1 MAELKTKED
10 LDLFET
16 FLKAVRIVVVHFWLF
31 VIFFIG
37 GSAIG
42 AILFYT
48 SAKVYE
54 SKMIVSSS
62 ILTDSYV
69 KVMFENASKYLR
81 QGDSDV
87 LAEQLHVSP
96 TTARAI
102 SSLEIENLSS
112 TLSNSSKENERFLI
126 TAEVYDMKILPE
138 LQKGLVTYLETNDF
152 VKVRVEQNRA
162 LYKEMLKTV
171 EKEIQDMGELKR
183 KISSGDF
190 FQAAKGNV
198 MFDPTTV
205 NSKIVELTEK
215 KIGYQNSLQ
224 LSSSVQVI
232 DGFTNF
238 KRHSKPKLSIS
249 MISGA
254 TSGLMLAG
262 LIIFYKVVRGLLWE
276 TKPAK

>member
-31 VIFFIG
+31 VLFFLG
-37 GSAIG
+37 GAAVG
-42 AILFYT
+42 AILFFT
-48 SAKVYE
+48 SPKVYE

-81 QGDSDV
+81 QGNSDV
-87 LAEQLHVSP
+87 LAEQFHISEA
-96 TTARAI
+96 TARQI
-102 SSLEIENLSS
+102 STLEIENLSS
-112 TLSNSSKENERFLI
+112 VLSNSPKENDRFLI
-126 TAEVYDMKILPE
+126 TAEVYDTKILPE
-138 LQKGLVTYLETNDF
+138 LQKGLVTYLESNDF
-152 VKVRVEQNRA
+152 VKVRVEQNRS
-162 LYKEMLKTV
+162 LYKEMLKSV
-171 EKEIQDMGELKR
+171 EKEIQDMEELKR
-183 KISSGDF
+183 RISSGDF
-190 FQAAKGNV
+190 FQAAKGNM

-205 NSKIVELTEK
+205 NSKILELTER

-232 DGFTNF
+232 DKFTKF
-238 KRHSKPKLSIS
+238 KRHSNPKIS
-249 MISGA
+249 VLMISGA
-254 TSGLMLAG
+254 TTGLILAG

-276 TKPAK
+276 TKPAN

>member
-1 MAELKTKED
+1 MAELKAKED

-16 FLKAVRIVVVHFWLF
+16 FLKAVRIVVVNFWLF
-31 VIFFIG
+31 VIFFVG
-37 GSAIG
+37 GTAFG

-54 SKMIVSSS
+54 SRMIVSSS

-69 KVMFENASKYLR
+69 KVMFENASKYLK
-81 QGDSDV
+81 QGNSDV

-96 TTARAI
+96 TTAMGI
-102 SSLEIENLSS
+102 STLEIENLSS
-112 TLSNSSKENERFLI
+112 VLSNSPKENERFLI
-126 TAEVYDMKILPE
+126 TAEVYDLKILPE

-171 EKEIQDMGELKR
+171 EKEIEDMGELKK

-224 LSSSVQVI
+224 LSNSVQVI
-232 DGFTNF
+232 DGFTKF
-238 KRHSKPKLSIS
+238 KRHSNPKIS
-249 MISGA
+249 VLMISGA
-254 TSGLMLAG
+254 TSGLIIAG

-276 TKPAK
+276 AKPAK

>member
-37 GSAIG
+37 GTAIG
-42 AILFYT
+42 AVLFYT

-54 SKMIVSSS
+54 SRMIISSS

-69 KVMFENASKYLR
+69 KVMFENASKYLK
-81 QGDSDV
+81 QGNSDV

-96 TTARAI
+96 TTAMGI
-102 SSLEIENLSS
+102 STLEIENLSS
-112 TLSNSSKENERFLI
+112 VLSNSPKENERFLI
-126 TAEVYDMKILPE
+126 TAEVYDLKILPE

-171 EKEIQDMGELKR
+171 EKEIQDMEELKG

-205 NSKIVELTEK
+205 NSKIIELTEK

-224 LSSSVQVI
+224 LSNSVQVI
-232 DGFTNF
+232 DEFTHF
-238 KRHSKPKLSIS
+238 KRHSSPKIS
-249 MISGA
+249 VLMASGA
-254 TSGLMLAG
+254 TFGLIVAG